1 MTDDDIFQRI
11 KSIFI
16 EEFELEPEQ
25 LVPEATLFD
34 DLGLDSLE
42 GEEEGLA
49 LADSDELGLALADGL
64 ALTEAEGLT
73 LGLALALRLEDLQEE
88 NISSGLALIRRT
100 FQRLREIC

>member
-34 DLGLDSLE
+34 DLGLDSLDAVDMVVALE
-42 GEEEGLA
+42 KEFGVKVRDEESIRSVRTLDDLHRLLLSIHA
-49 LADSDELGLALADGL
+49 QMTDSDKETAA
-64 ALTEAEGLT
+64 
-73 LGLALALRLEDLQEE
+73 
-88 NISSGLALIRRT
+88 
-100 FQRLREIC
+100 